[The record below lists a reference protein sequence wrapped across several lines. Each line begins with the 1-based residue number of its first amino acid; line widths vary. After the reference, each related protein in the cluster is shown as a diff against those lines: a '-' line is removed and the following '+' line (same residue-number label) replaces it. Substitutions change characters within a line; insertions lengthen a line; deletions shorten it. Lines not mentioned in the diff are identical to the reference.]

1 VRGPAA
7 DTNPE
12 TGKAWGE
19 PEVAENL
26 ALEELESGDAL
37 DDRRINALVAFMNM
51 LTDRRY
57 EHLVD

>member
-12 TGKAWGE
+12 TGEPWGE

-37 DDRRINALVAFMNM
+37 DERSINALVTFMNM

-57 EHLVD
+57 EHLVE